1 MNLTSF
7 LERPVMNYRLAQG
20 GVGLM
25 NPATIMRFVICPG
38 TDDLPRDAWLAEP
51 A

>member
-1 MNLTSF
+1 
-7 LERPVMNYRLAQG
+7 LAHG

-25 NPATIMRFVICPG
+25 NPATITRFLIAPG
-38 TDDLPRDAWLAEP
+38 AGDLPRDAWLAES